1 MLAIDPCDDPVS
13 WAYAMASL
21 QSEDPSVGH
30 YRKVTHGTRA
40 VAVPLRMSVV
50 INRFQ
55 VSEPSPL
62 HGVNYYWL
70 LAELHANILYAAY
83 G

>member
-1 MLAIDPCDDPVS
+1 MLAIDACHYPVS

-30 YRKVTHGTRA
+30 YRKVTHRTRA

-50 INRFQ
+50 VNALQ
-55 VSEPSPL
+55 VSELAPL
-62 HGVNYYWL
+62 HGVYCYWYL
-70 LAELHANILYAAY
+70 TELHSNILYAAY

>member
-1 MLAIDPCDDPVS
+1 MLTADPCDDPVS
-13 WAYAMASL
+13 WAYTMASL

-30 YRKVTHGTRA
+30 YRKVTHRTRA

-50 INRFQ
+50 VNALQ
-55 VSEPSPL
+55 VAKLTPL
-62 HGVNYYWL
+62 HGVYCYWYL
-70 LAELHANILYAAY
+70 TELHSNILYAAY